1 MTEHILIGK
10 DLVKDYP
17 VSSGLLRPDRN
28 VRAVD
33 HINITIK
40 TGVTLGLIGESGCGK
55 TSLSRLLLHL
65 EQPSS
70 GTVQFDGHDIWHHDA
85 AHVAAYR
92 LAVQPVFQN
101 PYSSLD
107 PRMCVGE
114 IIGEPLLNSPLSKD
128 ERLERVTQSLNKVG
142 LSSEDGRKFPAEFS
156 GGQRQRIAIA
166 RALAAQPRLM
176 ILDECVSSQDVSI
189 RAQILNLLK
198 DLRDDLGLGFLFIG
212 HDLPSVRFMSDE
224 IAVMYLGRIIEQGPA
239 DEICHHPRHPYTQA
253 LISSCLPC
261 DPDQIVH
268 GAPPKG
274 ELPSPL
280 DRPQGCAFH
289 PRCHLANEICTQIR
303 PELNHDGTG
312 RRLACHHS
320 I

>member
-1 MTEHILIGK
+1 MSEHILLGK

-17 VSSGLLRPDRN
+17 VSSGLLRPRRN

-33 HINITIK
+33 HINISIK
-40 TGVTLGLIGESGCGK
+40 TGVTLGLVGESGCGK

-70 GTVQFDGHDIWHHDA
+70 GIVQFDGHDIWRHDA
-85 AHVAAYR
+85 VHIAAYR

-107 PRMCVGE
+107 PRMRVGE
-114 IIGEPLLNSPLSKD
+114 IIGEPLLNSALRKD
-128 ERLERVTQSLNKVG
+128 ERLERVSQALAKVG
-142 LSSEDGRKFPAEFS
+142 LSGEDARKFPAEFS

-166 RALAAQPRLM
+166 RALAAQPRIM

-212 HDLPSVRFMSDE
+212 HDLPSVRYMSDE
-224 IAVMYLGRIIEQGPA
+224 IAVMYLGRIVEQGPA
-239 DEICHHPRHPYTQA
+239 DAICHQPRHPYTQA
-253 LISSCLPC
+253 LIASCLPS
-261 DPDQIVH
+261 DPDQAAQ

-280 DRPQGCAFH
+280 DPPKGCAFH
-289 PRCHLANEICTQIR
+289 PRCPLADEICTQIR
-303 PELNHDGTG
+303 PELNDDGTG
-312 RRLACHHS
+312 RRLACHHP